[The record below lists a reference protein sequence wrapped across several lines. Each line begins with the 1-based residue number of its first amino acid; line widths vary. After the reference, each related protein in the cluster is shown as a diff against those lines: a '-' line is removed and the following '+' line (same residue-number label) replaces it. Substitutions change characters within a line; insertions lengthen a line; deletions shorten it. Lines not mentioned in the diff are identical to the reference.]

1 MTEITERVQEMLK
14 DKNFNYEE
22 SICIDKESYK
32 RITEAIEDNKKQK
45 AQLAYLQGFVK
56 GLGTVV
62 EELKREISQ

>member
-1 MTEITERVQEMLK
+1 MLK
-14 DKNFNYEE
+14 DKNLNYEE

>member
-1 MTEITERVQEMLK
+1 MLK
-14 DKNFNYEE
+14 DKNLNYEE
-22 SICIDKESYK
+22 SICINKESYK

-56 GLGTVV
+56 GLATVV